1 MHPLCLRSDIRD
13 SSASSVKHPMFPLCV
28 CFEIAPDNPLLS
40 AFNREASDNPF
51 YILSLFVLFS
61 FCFLNFRQF
70 CRFLEW
76 MKTEAAKPE
85 SFVVHCVLFAY
96 TFCSSVSETGLYTK
110 ISCLL
115 LYLRLKI
122 YRISDAHANLSP
134 RYHLCLNCSFVSL
147 M

>member
-61 FCFLNFRQF
+61 FCFLDFRQF

-76 MKTEAAKPE
+76 MKSEAAKPE
-85 SFVVHCVLFAY
+85 KVLSSTVSFLYTSFVHRSVRPGYRQKFPVSFFIFVLKY
-96 TFCSSVSETGLYTK
+96 IGLVMRML
-110 ISCLL
+110 IC
-115 LYLRLKI
+115 RLDTI
-122 YRISDAHANLSP
+122 Y
-134 RYHLCLNCSFVSL
+134 V
-147 M
+147 